1 MDGVVHFFQSIPY
14 DQLVIQ
20 TMNGIVTGMILA
32 LVASGLTLIFGIM
45 DVVNFAHGELFMLG
59 AYIGVIV
66 VTATGSFWLALI
78 LAALVVAILGAA
90 MQIVTLRPLI
100 GRDPLTTILATFG
113 ISLILQNYVLWQF
126 GPVSRKIS
134 EPITAHFNLFYL
146 EYPWYR
152 LLIAALS
159 ALIIGAFWLFL
170 KYGKYGIWIRATTQD
185 RVMAQAMGI
194 PVPWVYTG
202 VFAIGAGLA
211 AASGVLFAPM
221 AGVSHT
227 MGLDWVLKAFI
238 VVVVG
243 GMGNLGGS
251 IAAAIFISLLESLCL
266 GLGEPLAGGDRLI
279 RRADPHASVPSH
291 RSVCADTEMTTAPL
305 DKMRPLSKAGLSH
318 TAIYWIGFCVVMAL
332 LIVAPLVL
340 PEFWRRFL
348 TEVLIWGLLAMSSD
362 LLIGYTGMISFG
374 HSAFFGLGMYGAA
387 AALLLVS
394 PPNLWLAI
402 LFGLIGAAIVALFVA
417 YFSTRLRDIYFAI
430 TTLIFSQIFY
440 VIIFTW
446 TAVTGG
452 ENGLIFTRPHF
463 SIPFIVDVRFTSSIM
478 HWFVLAVVTASYLIL
493 RRVTQS
499 PFGMVLQSI
508 RENEARTRAI
518 GYPVERYK
526 IVSVMLSGLFA
537 GLAGVLYA
545 IQNEFAAPDFV
556 YFITSGDTVIF
567 NVMGGIG
574 TLVGPIVGAGLFQL
588 LRELMSRI
596 FGDQFPYLV
605 PLGFIFIAMIIFL
618 PQGLLGFARRWLN
631 R

>member
-1 MDGVVHFFQSIPY
+1 MDAVLHFFQSIPY

-66 VTATGSFWLALI
+66 LTATGSFWLALV

-170 KYGKYGIWIRATTQD
+170 KFGKYGIWIRATTQD

-251 IAAAIFISLLESLCL
+251 IAAAIFISLLESY
-266 GLGEPLAGGDRLI
+266 
-279 RRADPHASVPSH
+279 ASVWVNPSQA
-291 RSVCADTEMTTAPL
+291 V
-305 DKMRPLSKAGLSH
+305 
-318 TAIYWIGFCVVMAL
+318 
-332 LIVAPLVL
+332 IVSFV
-340 PEFWRRFL
+340 
-348 TEVLIWGLLAMSSD
+348 VLILTLLFRP
-362 LLIGYTGMISFG
+362 TG
-374 HSAFFGLGMYGAA
+374 
-387 AALLLVS
+387 
-394 PPNLWLAI
+394 
-402 LFGLIGAAIVALFVA
+402 LFVP
-417 YFSTRLRDIYFAI
+417 T
-430 TTLIFSQIFY
+430 
-440 VIIFTW
+440 
-446 TAVTGG
+446 
-452 ENGLIFTRPHF
+452 P
-463 SIPFIVDVRFTSSIM
+463 
-478 HWFVLAVVTASYLIL
+478 
-493 RRVTQS
+493 
-499 PFGMVLQSI
+499 
-508 RENEARTRAI
+508 
-518 GYPVERYK
+518 K
-526 IVSVMLSGLFA
+526 
-537 GLAGVLYA
+537 
-545 IQNEFAAPDFV
+545 
-556 YFITSGDTVIF
+556 
-567 NVMGGIG
+567 
-574 TLVGPIVGAGLFQL
+574 
-588 LRELMSRI
+588 
-596 FGDQFPYLV
+596 
-605 PLGFIFIAMIIFL
+605 
-618 PQGLLGFARRWLN
+618 
-631 R
+631 